1 MCILLI
7 LEPLLHH
14 FYTSISLCRRRG
26 IGILTFSA
34 IGTSSGSA
42 LALHWRCSGSALARL
57 WRCSG
62 SARALLWLCSGSASG
77 AAVSSGAGDYAEAAA
92 PTDSEWAT
100 YYDDSGYPYYF
111 NAATGE
117 STYDPP
123 PGF

>member
-1 MCILLI
+1 VYDDQYQCSYWVNTVTN
-7 LEPLLHH
+7 E
-14 FYTSISLCRRRG
+14 TSWEDP
-26 IGILTFSA
+26 A
-34 IGTSSGSA
+34 
-42 LALHWRCSGSALARL
+42 
-57 WRCSG
+57 
-62 SARALLWLCSGSASG
+62 GSASG